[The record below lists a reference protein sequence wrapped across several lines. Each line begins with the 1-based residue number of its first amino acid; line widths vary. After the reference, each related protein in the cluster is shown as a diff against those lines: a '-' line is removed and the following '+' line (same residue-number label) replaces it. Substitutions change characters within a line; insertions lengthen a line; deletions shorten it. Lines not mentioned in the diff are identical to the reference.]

1 VSHSR
6 TSWLRLCVA
15 VAASY
20 ALVLQIALAGIL
32 ATQTAAASTADASA
46 ICYAAG
52 SDDAHAPGT
61 TPAAH
66 PSCVICAVAPAVSL
80 PSATAPVALR
90 FAAAIDFQRPAE
102 RPVLV
107 RLHSPRSSQGP
118 PQTA

>member
-1 VSHSR
+1 MSHSR

-52 SDDAHAPGT
+52 SDDAHAPVS
-61 TPAAH
+61 AVH
-66 PSCVICAVAPAVSL
+66 QSCVICAVAPAVSL

>member
-1 VSHSR
+1 VSASR

-20 ALVLQIALAGIL
+20 ALVLQITLVGIL
-32 ATQTAAASTADASA
+32 ATQIGAASAADASA

-52 SDDAHAPGT
+52 GDSEHAPGT
-61 TPAAH
+61 AVH
-66 PSCVICAVAPAVSL
+66 QSCVVCSVAPAVSL
-80 PSATAPVALR
+80 PSAAAPIALR
-90 FAAAIDFQRPAE
+90 FAAAVDFQRPAE
-102 RPVLV
+102 WSALLR